1 MSERKTDYIFE
12 LPMQVRDYEVDVQG
26 IVTNANYLHYLET
39 TRHAFCD
46 NAGFPFR
53 KMHEEGM
60 DPVVCHIDIHYRHA
74 LGLSEKF
81 VSKLA
86 LRRKG
91 CKFVFIQDIYTTDG
105 TTVVNAEVEVV
116 LIQNGRLSN
125 GNALADVFKNYL

>member
-1 MSERKTDYIFE
+1 MNGRNTNYIFE

-26 IVTNANYLHYLET
+26 IVNNANYLHYLEV

-46 NAGFPFR
+46 QAGFTFR
-53 KMHEEGM
+53 QMHEEGM

-74 LGLSEKF
+74 LGLSDHF

-86 LRRKG
+86 LQRRG
-91 CKFVFIQDIYTTDG
+91 CKFAFIQDIFTPDG
-105 TTVVNAEVEVV
+105 TPVVTADVEVV

-125 GNALADVFKNYL
+125 GNALAEIFKNYL